1 MVAQLDKMHHQ
12 DEKHTNKQ
20 THQNEAR
27 QMNKTEILET
37 IEWALFSEMFREWE
51 AILSGDTETARRYN
65 TSAAGQI
72 KLAHQLLGS
81 RYYHKINELEE
92 TVARKAAAAAAD
104 RRYQRQTAA

>member
-1 MVAQLDKMHHQ
+1 
-12 DEKHTNKQ
+12 
-20 THQNEAR
+20 
-27 QMNKTEILET
+27 MNKTDILET
-37 IEWALFSEMFREWE
+37 IEWALFSEMVSEWQ

-92 TVARKAAAAAAD
+92 TVSRKAAARAAAKM
-104 RRYQRQTAA
+104 QQKLGA